1 MKKSSQLLES
11 IMQASFMVSPTSELY
26 QSKLAAQSHL
36 ILLPYLPRAK
46 RKALRVVTPKA
57 VPAAPTQQDIDNIIT
72 HYLAIHDPL
81 NETHTYNANTVDPDM
96 DITGAVEFCD
106 YDDEHDG
113 LTIHEPENEEEL
125 IAFLNGY
132 NIL

>member
-1 MKKSSQLLES
+1 MK
-11 IMQASFMVSPTSELY
+11 ASFMVSPTSELY

-46 RKALRVVTPKA
+46 RKALRVVTHKA
-57 VPAAPTQQDIDNIIT
+57 QTTRDCINTPTTDQIVTDW
-72 HYLAIHDPL
+72 LAVHDPM
-81 NETHTYNANTVDPDM
+81 NESHTYNANTVDPDM

-113 LTIHEPENEEEL
+113 LTVTSPQSEEEL
-125 IAFLNGY
+125 FEFLTGY

>member
-1 MKKSSQLLES
+1 
-11 IMQASFMVSPTSELY
+11 MVSPTSELY

-46 RKALRVVTPKA
+46 RKALRLVGHNAQTTRDCINTPTTDQVVTDWLA
-57 VPAAPTQQDIDNIIT
+57 V
-72 HYLAIHDPL
+72 HDPM
-81 NETHTYNANTVDPDM
+81 NESHTYCANTVDPDM

-113 LTIHEPENEEEL
+113 LTVTSPQSEEEL
-125 IAFLNGY
+125 FEFLTGY

>member
-1 MKKSSQLLES
+1 MK
-11 IMQASFMVSPTSELY
+11 ASFMVSPTSELY

-36 ILLPYLPRAK
+36 TLMPYYPRAK

-57 VPAAPTQQDIDNIIT
+57 VPTHQLLNTPTADQIVTDW
-72 HYLAIHDPL
+72 LAVHDPL

-106 YDDEHDG
+106 YDDEHEG
-113 LTIHEPENEEEL
+113 LTTYEPQSEEEL
-125 IAFLNGY
+125 FEFLTGY

>member
-1 MKKSSQLLES
+1 MK
-11 IMQASFMVSPTSELY
+11 ASFMVSPTSELY

-36 ILLPYLPRAK
+36 ILLPYLPRTK
-46 RKALRVVTPKA
+46 RKALRVVTHKA
-57 VPAAPTQQDIDNIIT
+57 QTTRDCINTPTTDQIVTDW
-72 HYLAIHDPL
+72 LAVHDPM
-81 NETHTYNANTVDPDM
+81 NESHTYNANTVDPDM

-113 LTIHEPENEEEL
+113 LTVTSPQSEEEL
-125 IAFLNGY
+125 FEFLTGY